1 MIVSMTGFASLTRD
15 HELASVTATVRAV
28 NHRYLD
34 VQVRVPQVLAGLEG
48 ALKGV
53 VQKRVNRGRVEL
65 SVSVQFARLPE
76 VEVELN
82 EALVAALSATV
93 ERARALGLAL
103 EGVSLS
109 DLVRVPQALTVRERT
124 PGSTGEEQAAVEALV
139 VEVVGAATDELQ
151 RMRLHEGRLLAA
163 DLDARCTALGE
174 LVNAVADAAAGGRT
188 ATEERLK
195 RRIAELS
202 IDPSV
207 DPTLIAQEVV
217 RFAARSDISEELVR
231 SRAHLEHWRTLAES
245 GEPCGRKLDF
255 LIQEMNREVNTI
267 GSKAEGPRVSELVVA
282 AKAELERM
290 REQVQNVE

>member
-1 MIVSMTGFASLTRD
+1 MIVSMTGFASLTRE
-15 HELASVTATVRAV
+15 HELASVTATLRAV

-34 VQVRVPQVLAGLEG
+34 VQVRVPQSLAGLEG

-53 VQKRVNRGRVEL
+53 VQKRVSRGRVEL
-65 SVSVQFARLPE
+65 SVSVQFTRLPE

-82 EALVAALSATV
+82 EALVAALSSTV

-103 EGVSLS
+103 ETLSLA
-109 DLVRVPQALTVRERT
+109 DLVRVPQALSVRERA
-124 PGSTGEEQAAVEALV
+124 PDSTGDQQAAVEALV
-139 VEVVGAATDELQ
+139 LDVVEAATNELQ
-151 RMRLHEGRLLAA
+151 GMRVHEGRLLAA
-163 DLDARCTALGE
+163 DLDARVASFGE
-174 LVNAVADAAAGGRT
+174 LIAAVAEAAAAGRT

-202 IDPSV
+202 TDPSV

-255 LIQEMNREVNTI
+255 LIQEINREVNTI
-267 GSKAEGPRVSELVVA
+267 GSKAEGPGVPALVVA